1 MSFAELINRT
11 LIIPPFRTY
20 KNVPFSD
27 WFRLD
32 KFKEYHKSIPAEDF
46 MKYIA
51 PQYWPKGK
59 RIGFCWLH
67 DHDPISK
74 NRHNTQYFPNF

>member
-1 MSFAELINRT
+1 MAFAELLNRT

-20 KNVPFSD
+20 KNVPFSE

-32 KFKEYHKSIPAEDF
+32 KFKEYHRSIPAEDF
-46 MKYIA
+46 MKHIA
-51 PQYWPKGK
+51 PHYWPKGK

-67 DHDPISK
+67 DHDPISMWQE
-74 NRHNTQYFPNF
+74 NLI